1 MAERVIT
8 DLEQVTPEWL
18 TGALTRSGALQ
29 SGVVTSFN
37 IDSRDRTLS
46 TSAKLRIAYSE
57 GATGEKPTRLFL
69 KTVNADQED
78 EFFGPSEVDYYVRDY
93 VGVACAPIVRCYDG
107 AFSAEQHCYHL
118 LLDDLSESHVEAK
131 TKTPTLEYGLA
142 LIEAL
147 ACLHAH
153 WWGAE
158 RLAASGDRLPGV
170 DQINRFVEIARPG
183 AGYILPEFADQLKPH
198 WPEALTELI
207 ERHPRAMI
215 DRTSDDRGFAL
226 IHGDVNRT
234 NIIVPRESDRPLFI
248 LDRQPFDWS
257 LTVWL
262 GVYDLAYAIVLDWDV
277 KLRRRYEMKLLR
289 RYHEQLISRGVRDYS
304 WERLVNDYRLCVPI
318 CAYVAI
324 EWCRGGINHEWTHV
338 WLPKLQRSLTACDDL
353 NSRELWANY

>member
-1 MAERVIT
+1 MNQVISSVDQIT
-8 DLEQVTPEWL
+8 TAWL
-18 TGALTRSGALQ
+18 TRALTQSGALR
-29 SGVVTSFN
+29 GGEVASFEV
-37 IDSRDRTLS
+37 DTRDRVLS
-46 TSAKLRIAYSE
+46 TSHHLRIVYSKDSS
-57 GATGEKPTRLFL
+57 GDRPDILFL

-107 AFSAEQHCYHL
+107 AFSAEQRRYHL
-118 LLDDLSESHVEAK
+118 LLDDLSASHVEAK

-142 LIEAL
+142 LAEAL

-158 RLAASGDRLPGV
+158 RIATAGDRLPNAE
-170 DQINRFVEIARPG
+170 QIERFVAIAEPG
-183 AGYILPEFADQLKPH
+183 AGHILPEFTDQLKPH
-198 WPEALTELI
+198 WPEALGELI

-215 DRTSDDRGFAL
+215 DRTRDGNGFAL
-226 IHGDVNRT
+226 IHGDANRT
-234 NIIVPRESDRPLFI
+234 NIIVPREGDRPLYI

-262 GVYDLAYAIVLDWDV
+262 AAYDLAYAVVLDWDIA
-277 KLRRRYEMKLLR
+277 LRRRYEMQILR
-289 RYHEQLISRGVRDYS
+289 HYHEQLIARGVRGYT
-304 WERLVNDYRLCVPI
+304 WEQLFDDYRLSVPI

-324 EWCRGGINHEWTHV
+324 EWCRGGINHEWTHI

-353 NSRELWANY
+353 NCRELWQRY